1 MSLFK
6 SKEIKIQISKKN
18 YRFWVSKSKDL
29 LKIKEGSQKEK
40 IIFENDQKERTFLKE
55 HDPIEIKLFF
65 FFAVR
70 F

>member
-1 MSLFK
+1 MK
-6 SKEIKIQISKKN
+6 KKE
-18 YRFWVSKSKDL
+18 
-29 LKIKEGSQKEK
+29 SQKEK
-40 IIFENDQKERTFLKE
+40 IIFENDKKERNFLKE